1 MRFGRVLT
9 TAMVAGVLAFTP
21 AAAFA
26 GSQLV
31 GGGIWNY
38 GTSAGAIYSH
48 YLHNTQCHGA
58 SVHNGKLLRGTS
70 STPGAWATGH
80 ATAGPSRAP
89 QASWHK
95 CA

>member
-1 MRFGRVLT
+1 MKFGRVLT

-58 SVHNGKLLRGTS
+58 SVHNGKLYRVTNIK
-70 STPGAWATGH
+70 PGVWAKVH
-80 ATAGPSRAP
+80 AKDWPMRVDHAY
-89 QASWHK
+89 WHK